1 VEKQKAGRTSF
12 RQLMVLSAALGLVV
26 TTGLVTTV
34 GVGPADAKGGTAK
47 PPRGAVAPWVV
58 PTLPTPGFS
67 VPADQLHGFDDTGL
81 AQNATADTDNTN
93 CPSITD
99 PAAFGGTVT
108 LNGVLITIPCNL
120 VVQMPANTLTWAQF
134 VAGTGGSAPLPTKDL
149 ELRAV
154 GNIVGTR
161 HIAGLAFISQ
171 QTLNGGRGVITA
183 LDYATG
189 SLKVANAAGGT
200 VKVQLND
207 PKIAALGTGRFSK
220 GQSPDNRFSV
230 DQDNPTVHSGTG
242 YPMCIP
248 RTDPKVADDAL
259 CPQKNRPLAPPS
271 PNPTAIPACRN
282 FSVAGVATPASG
294 ELGAPAAGQV
304 YCSQFVMPAT
314 ATRTATEPD
323 AAQQAP
329 FEVGDF
335 VDYSGTL
342 IRGTNGAPDYISAH
356 TVEANLGIYTQPGTQ
371 PSYLAIGQ
379 FGVGTA
385 DPLALAP
392 NGARQETQDRIFLEA
407 QTTDVK
413 TPVDIYYEDKNTD
426 GTVRNRWVT
435 PFEMTGENAAPVT
448 GPSGGITT
456 QNTGPQ
462 PQRAR
467 LRATKAPNGLL
478 SQPDRT
484 VRVGVRSLCLPTPV
498 DVTTTTVNQA
508 ALDAC
513 FKNAAKNANGL
524 QPGQYVAPVFEYIF
538 PEGVQPGA
546 LQVPNDLWH
555 LPFLVNGEG
564 AGNAGAL
571 VPKPW

>member
-1 VEKQKAGRTSF
+1 
-12 RQLMVLSAALGLVV
+12 MVLSAAAGLVV
-26 TTGLVTTV
+26 TAGLVATV

-47 PPRGAVAPWVV
+47 PPQGAVSPWVV
-58 PTLPTPGFS
+58 PTLPTPAFS
-67 VPADQLHGFDDTGL
+67 VPAADLHGFDDTGL
-81 AQNATADTDNTN
+81 AQNATVSNAD

-99 PAAFGGTVT
+99 PGAFGGTVT

-120 VVQMPANTLTWAQF
+120 VVQMPANTLSWAQF

-149 ELRAV
+149 ELQAV

-171 QTLNGGRGVITA
+171 QTLNGGRGMITG
-183 LDYATG
+183 LDYANG
-189 SLKVANAAGGT
+189 SLQVANAAGGT
-200 VKVQLND
+200 VTVQLND
-207 PKIAALGTGRFSK
+207 PKIAGLHDSAGADTGRFSK
-220 GQSPDNRFSV
+220 GQSPDTRFSV

-271 PNPTAIPACRN
+271 PNPAAIPACRN
-282 FSVAGVATPASG
+282 FSTAGVALPASG
-294 ELGAPAAGQV
+294 ELSAPAAGQV

-314 ATRTATEPD
+314 ATRTATQPD

-342 IRGTNGAPDYISAH
+342 IRGANGARDYISAH

-371 PSYLAIGQ
+371 PSYLAIGG

-385 DPLALAP
+385 DPQATAP
-392 NGARQETQDRIFLEA
+392 NGAGQETQDRIFLET

-413 TPVDIYYEDKNTD
+413 TPVDIYYEDKNTN
-426 GTVRNRWVT
+426 GAVRNRWIT
-435 PFEMTGENAAPVT
+435 PVEMTGENAAPVS

-484 VRVGVRSLCLPTPV
+484 VRVGVRSLCVPTPV
-498 DVTTTTVNQA
+498 DTTTTTVNQA

-513 FKNAAKNANGL
+513 FKNAAQKANGL

-538 PEGVQPGA
+538 PENVKPGD

-571 VPKPW
+571 VPAPW